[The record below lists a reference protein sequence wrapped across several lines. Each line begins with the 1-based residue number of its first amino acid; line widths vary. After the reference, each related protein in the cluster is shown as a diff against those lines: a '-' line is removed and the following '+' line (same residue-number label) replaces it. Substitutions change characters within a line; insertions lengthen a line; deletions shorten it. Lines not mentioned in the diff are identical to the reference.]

1 VTRRGAASGAASGAA
16 GATDTLRLRFGEG
29 GEPASSRPL
38 AAGIYDVRVTGGTS
52 VLVVNAARELL
63 PRRPAIAPG
72 PVGSGA
78 PADATPRARDL
89 AWLYALA
96 LGLLC
101 AEWLLRRRVG
111 LR

>member
-1 VTRRGAASGAASGAA
+1 V
-16 GATDTLRLRFGEG
+16 
-29 GEPASSRPL
+29 
-38 AAGIYDVRVTGGTS
+38 YDVRVTGGSS

-63 PRRPAIAPG
+63 PRRPSVAPG
-72 PVGSGA
+72 PVGTGA

-96 LGLLC
+96 LALLC